1 MELNPDV
8 ESYVN
13 NMVNN
18 LNKIVEIQN
27 YNNNFIPTKRYLK
40 LLLLL
45 TAYNN
50 INFDD
55 AQGILIKL
63 GYIDKRLAKFSSVY
77 EDSLL
82 SAFNNNTDLINEYR
96 KYAEICVRTHNLD
109 KVTSTIA
116 MLPESIV
123 NCPFN
128 N

>member
-1 MELNPDV
+1 
-8 ESYVN
+8 
-13 NMVNN
+13 MVNN
-18 LNKIVEIQN
+18 LNKIVEIEN
-27 YNNNFIPTKRYLK
+27 YTNNFIPTKRYLK

-55 AQGILIKL
+55 AQSILIKL
-63 GYIDKRLAKFSSVY
+63 GYIDKRLAKFSSIY
-77 EDSLL
+77 ENSLL

-109 KVTSTIA
+109 KVTETIA
-116 MLPESIV
+116 MLPKTII